1 MNRFWDIMKKLTKW
15 LIGSFD
21 VGTNGGSAK
30 KLTAFAFM
38 LLVGWLHFVYAD
50 KDNAIEFLI
59 VDVSAILTLLGVST
73 IDKIQQLKHQ
83 SNNGNDQPQ

>member
-1 MNRFWDIMKKLTKW
+1 MKNFWDIMQKLTRW

-21 VGTNGGSAK
+21 VGTEGGSAK

-38 LLVGWLHFVYAD
+38 VLVAWLHFVYVD

-59 VDVSAILTLLGVST
+59 VDVSALLTLLGVST

-83 SNNGNDQPQ
+83 SSNGNNQS

>member
-1 MNRFWDIMKKLTKW
+1 MKNFWHIMKKLTRW

-21 VGTNGGSAK
+21 VGTEGGSAK

-38 LLVGWLHFVYAD
+38 VLVAWLHFVYVD

-59 VDVSAILTLLGVST
+59 VDVSALLTLLGVST

-83 SNNGNDQPQ
+83 SNNGSNQP

>member
-1 MNRFWDIMKKLTKW
+1 MKNFWDIMKKLTRW

-21 VGTNGGSAK
+21 VGTEGGSAK

-38 LLVGWLHFVYAD
+38 VLVAWLHFVYVD

-59 VDVSAILTLLGVST
+59 VDVSALLTLLGVST

-83 SNNGNDQPQ
+83 SNNGSNQP